1 MVAQR
6 FDFDGTRR
14 ASVPIS
20 SPWGIGLLAYGGGSL
35 TSPVL
40 KPNGTRFGEWLLNS
54 GDNLLRET
62 GDFDGDGRAE
72 ILVSSPW
79 GIGILE
85 RSGDTFW
92 CPALQPNGTRFDG
105 WLLNTA
111 DNRLGPVGD
120 FDGDGRDEWLAIS
133 PWGIGVLEQKGN
145 TFACLGLQ
153 PNGTNLGGWV
163 LDTSVDRFGPVGDF
177 DGDGRDEFLVVG
189 PGGVALLKLSSGSFT
204 TVAQAATGSR
214 IGDWLLNPDDN
225 FFWPAADYL
234 GDGREDLLV
243 TSPWGM
249 GILTLVGGAL
259 TSRAMVANG
268 TRIGGWLLNTLDN
281 RFAPVGDLDGDGRP
295 ELLVVSPWGMGV
307 LEVTNGS
314 WQNPWLAPNGS
325 RFDGWLLNTA
335 DNWVDVVA
343 DVDGDG
349 RDEIVVTS
357 PWGIG
362 ILQYGGG
369 AMRGLML
376 APNGT
381 RFGGGWLLNTA
392 DNDVGFSPQLLRLH
406 VKTLTAPTSTP
417 LATMIASMRQV
428 YGMQG
433 ISVQVVSSENLNLPT
448 LNAVDVGTCSGMTTA
463 EQVQLFG
470 NRNFAGPSDVVAYF
484 VQATTPT
491 SYNGCATFPAG
502 QPGAV
507 IAQIASP
514 WTLAHEMGHV
524 LGLPHVDDPPPP
536 DPAAPP
542 ALLDRLMTGR
552 GTWNVQN
559 PPADIVATEAN
570 RLRHE
575 RLTHNL

>member
-1 MVAQR
+1 MVARR

-14 ASVPIS
+14 AQIPLA
-20 SPWGIGLLAYGGGSL
+20 SPWGIGVLAYAGTTLS
-35 TSPVL
+35 SPTL
-40 KPNGTRFGEWLLNS
+40 KPNGTRFGGWLLNS
-54 GDNLLRET
+54 GDNLFRET

-85 RSGDTFW
+85 KAGDTFG
-92 CPALQPNGTRFDG
+92 CPALQPNGSRFDG
-105 WLLNTA
+105 WLLNTV
-111 DNRLGPVGD
+111 DNQMGPVGD
-120 FDGDGRDEWLAIS
+120 FDGDGADEWLAIS
-133 PWGIGVLEQKGN
+133 PWGIGVLEQRGN
-145 TFACLGLQ
+145 TFACLALQ

-163 LDTSVDRFGPVGDF
+163 LDTTVDRFGPVGDL
-177 DGDGRDEFLVVG
+177 DGDGRDEFVVVG
-189 PGGVALLKLSSGSFT
+189 PAGIAVLKLSGATFT
-204 TVAQAATGSR
+204 TIAQASTGSR

-225 FFWPAADYL
+225 YFWPAADYL
-234 GDGREDLLV
+234 GDGRDDLLV

-249 GILTLVGGAL
+249 GILTMSDGRL

-295 ELLVVSPWGMGV
+295 ELLVVSPWGIGV
-307 LEVTNGS
+307 LDAAGGT
-314 WQNPWLAPNGS
+314 WQNPWLAPNGT
-325 RFDGWLLNTA
+325 RFGGWLLNTA
-335 DNWVDVVA
+335 DNFFDVVA
-343 DVDGDG
+343 DLDGDG

-362 ILQYGGG
+362 VLQFNG
-369 AMRGLML
+369 AMQGLML

-381 RFGGGWLLNTA
+381 RFSGGWLLNTA
-392 DNDVGFSPQLLRLH
+392 DNDVGFGPQLMRLH
-406 VKTLTAPTSTP
+406 VKILTTPTSTP
-417 LATMIASMRQV
+417 LSTMISSMRQV

-433 ISVQVVSSENLNLPT
+433 IQVQVVSTENLNLPT
-448 LNAVDVGTCSGMTTA
+448 LNAVDVGSCNGATTT
-463 EQVQLFG
+463 EQNQLFG
-470 NRNFAGPSDVVAYF
+470 NRNFAGPNDMVAYF
-484 VQATTPT
+484 VQATTPNAL
-491 SYNGCATFPAG
+491 NGCASHPAG

-507 IAQIASP
+507 ITQVASP
-514 WTLAHEMGHV
+514 WTLAHETGHV
-524 LGLPHVDDPPPP
+524 LGLPHVDDPAPP

-559 PPADIVATEAN
+559 PPADIIATEAD
-570 RLRHE
+570 RIRHD

>member
-1 MVAQR
+1 MVAHR

-14 ASVPIS
+14 ALVPVA
-20 SPWGIGLLAYGGGSL
+20 SPWGMGVLSYANNTL
-35 TSPVL
+35 TSPAL
-40 KPNGTRFGEWLLNS
+40 KPNGTRFGGWLLNS
-54 GDNLLRET
+54 SDNIFRET

-72 ILVSSPW
+72 VLVSSPW

-85 RSGDTFW
+85 KTGDTFW
-92 CPALQPNGTRFDG
+92 CPALQPNGSRFDG

-120 FDGDGRDEWLAIS
+120 FDGDGADEWLAIS
-133 PWGIGVLEQKGN
+133 PWGIGVLEQKGS
-145 TFACLGLQ
+145 TFSCLALQ

-163 LDTSVDRFGPVGDF
+163 LDTNVDRFGPVGDL
-177 DGDGRDEFLVVG
+177 DGDGRDEFLVIG
-189 PGGVALLKLSSGSFT
+189 PSGIAVLKLSGTTFT
-204 TVAQAATGSR
+204 TIARASTGSR
-214 IGDWLLNPDDN
+214 IGEWLLNPDDN

-234 GDGREDLLV
+234 GDGRDDLLL

-249 GILTLVGGAL
+249 GILTMSKGAL

-268 TRIGGWLLNTLDN
+268 TRIGEWLLNTLDN
-281 RFAPVGDLDGDGRP
+281 RFAPVGDLDGDGHP
-295 ELLVVSPWGMGV
+295 ELLVVSPWGIGV
-307 LEVTNGS
+307 LDAAGGT
-314 WQNPWLAPNGS
+314 WQNPWLAANGT
-325 RFDGWLLNTA
+325 RFGGWLLNTA
-335 DNWVDVVA
+335 DNYFDVVA

-362 ILQYGGG
+362 VLQFSGS
-369 AMRGLML
+369 MQGLML

-381 RFGGGWLLNTA
+381 RFAGGWLLNTA
-392 DNDVGFSPQLLRLH
+392 DNDVGFGPQLLRLH

-417 LATMIASMRQV
+417 LSTMISSMRQV

-433 ISVQVVSSENLNLPT
+433 ILVQVVSTENLNLPT
-448 LNAVDVGTCSGMTTA
+448 LNAVDVGSCSGTTTT
-463 EQVQLFG
+463 EQNQLFG
-470 NRNFAGPSDVVAYF
+470 NRNFAGPNDVVAYF
-484 VQATTPT
+484 VQATTPNAL
-491 SYNGCATFPAG
+491 NGCATHPAG

-507 IAQIASP
+507 ITQVASP
-514 WTLAHEMGHV
+514 WTLAHETGHV
-524 LGLPHVDDPPPP
+524 LGLPHVDDPAPP

-552 GTWNVQN
+552 GTWSVQH
-559 PPADIVATEAN
+559 PPADIVATEAG
-570 RLRHE
+570 RMRHD